1 MKSTLFKPSNI
12 KKTYMNYKS
21 KQTRSVTSATLRQN
35 KKRWFFVRYHQT
47 LNAILYILL
56 RFNQGL
62 LGFPVPF
69 CVRAFT
75 DRHTAVLTIA
85 ISPGPY
91 SNPLWVSTGLS
102 TSLNCLNYST
112 DCGWC
117 QYFLGKNIYFFQR
130 TIFNFNFP
138 FL

>member
-1 MKSTLFKPSNI
+1 MKSILFKPSNI
-12 KKTYMNYKS
+12 KKTYMNYKL

-47 LNAILYILL
+47 LNAILHILL

-85 ISPGPY
+85 VSPGPY
-91 SNPLWVSTGLS
+91 SIPSGCLQDLVPLLTVLIIAQIADGVNT
-102 TSLNCLNYST
+102 
-112 DCGWC
+112 
-117 QYFLGKNIYFFQR
+117 F
-130 TIFNFNFP
+130 
-138 FL
+138 